1 MVTYLLKKSYRLK
14 DLKKIKFQDLWGDNG
29 IFTTMWIFGKPSKIL
44 FFKKHIK
51 NLIKSLKIYKLDK
64 PNLEKNILKLIKENI
79 NKNKRYNHLL
89 RIAVNNKTISI
100 SLRKRVKPK
109 LKFNLKLV
117 NYKRKKPE
125 FKNLKYQF
133 ILKHLSKMNNS
144 ISDIGLCNKGKIFES
159 GTSNL
164 LFVKKDKFFSPVD
177 KIYKGITYNFFKKKL
192 KKIYKKNIL
201 IKSLHEYDEIILI
214 GSGKGVTS
222 VDTVKDIKWTRKSFK
237 KYRFLSAYYNAE
249 IKKCLVYR

>member
-14 DLKKIKFQDLWGDNG
+14 DLKKIKFQDLWEDNG
-29 IFTTMWIFGKPSKIL
+29 IFTTMWIFGKPTKIL

-117 NYKRKKPE
+117 NYKRK
-125 FKNLKYQF
+125 
-133 ILKHLSKMNNS
+133 NS
-144 ISDIGLCNKGKIFES
+144 
-159 GTSNL
+159 
-164 LFVKKDKFFSPVD
+164 
-177 KIYKGITYNFFKKKL
+177 
-192 KKIYKKNIL
+192 
-201 IKSLHEYDEIILI
+201 
-214 GSGKGVTS
+214 
-222 VDTVKDIKWTRKSFK
+222 
-237 KYRFLSAYYNAE
+237 
-249 IKKCLVYR
+249 